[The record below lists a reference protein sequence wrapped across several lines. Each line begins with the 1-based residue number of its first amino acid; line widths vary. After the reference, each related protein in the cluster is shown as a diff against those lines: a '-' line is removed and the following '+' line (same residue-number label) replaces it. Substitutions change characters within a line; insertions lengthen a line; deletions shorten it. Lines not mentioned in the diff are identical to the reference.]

1 MSDGLLDVV
10 IIQPFDILEAP
21 QVGID
26 LLNKTL
32 NKSSKIKCYQAK
44 NIVIKRRESGTI
56 HFDGDPIE
64 ESAELHI
71 SLRSKGI
78 RMVVNPLADKKRRK
92 PNIVQNAFSML
103 FNEMNAVREEVSN
116 PSKHVKAINNFIQN
130 KLS

>member
-1 MSDGLLDVV
+1 MGLL
-10 IIQPFDILEAP
+10 

-44 NIVIKRRESGTI
+44 NIVIKRRECGTI